1 MNIEGDKPVWLWN
14 GRPVPLP
21 NSGLKFLTSQLVT
34 DERNANGQ
42 VIADTINRRQ
52 VKMDS
57 VTWNYLSASDWEWIL
72 EQVKGFKVN
81 VTYYEPMER
90 RIINRLFYFG
100 DSSATPF
107 EWDSKNHSVAK
118 PLSYIQCSVNII
130 DMGY

>member
-1 MNIEGDKPVWLWN
+1 MNIEGNKPVWLWN
-14 GRPVPLP
+14 GRSVPVP

-57 VTWNYLSASDWEWIL
+57 VVWNYLSAEDWEWIL
-72 EQVKGFKVN
+72 EQMKAFKVN

-90 RIINRLFYFG
+90 KIINRLFYFG
-100 DSSATPF
+100 DSSAKPF
-107 EWDSKNHSVAK
+107 EWDSVNCSVAK
-118 PLSYIQCSVNII
+118 PLSYVECSVNLI

>member
-14 GRPVPLP
+14 GRPVPVP

-57 VTWNYLSASDWEWIL
+57 VVWNYLPAEDWEWIL
-72 EQVKGFKVN
+72 EQMKAFKLN
-81 VTYYEPMER
+81 VTYYEPLER
-90 RIINRLFYFG
+90 KIINRLFYFG
-100 DSSATPF
+100 DSSAKPF
-107 EWDSKNHSVAK
+107 EWDSVNYSVAK
-118 PLSYIQCSVNII
+118 PLSYIECSVNII